1 LSKRL
6 LLLKYNSKDA
16 KLGDILKIRVV
27 STRNEIPDLNKN
39 EKIIHLAFR
48 PSNKDIFTVV
58 QTCPG
63 TQVIQVPSSYRKTIS
78 KSMEQYL
85 QMSNI
90 KLLMGNVWGHRKDIN
105 EYYTVSPTILE
116 KVKEL
121 KSAGTPAED
130 ILSQIRPTLKEDT
143 ELLEYIISTT

>member
-1 LSKRL
+1 
-6 LLLKYNSKDA
+6 
-16 KLGDILKIRVV
+16 
-27 STRNEIPDLNKN
+27 
-39 EKIIHLAFR
+39 
-48 PSNKDIFTVV
+48 
-58 QTCPG
+58 
-63 TQVIQVPSSYRKTIS
+63 
-78 KSMEQYL
+78 
-85 QMSNI
+85 MSNI